1 MKRYIR
7 KKKNDVILDDTLLE
21 HIWERLEAKPDSRQ
35 SRRVRHIL
43 DLLIDLKEH
52 LGTVGALP
60 VLAALREPIDRYTWV
75 NQIAVSSTGVHV
87 GVRGVGNLSEDD
99 LWEHGAVHKLL
110 ELIQK
115 PKGISRLRRC
125 QMCEKVFVANDR
137 GRGRIF
143 CTDACKQRNYDSDP
157 KTRKDKLAYM
167 RDYYERWVKPQHTK
181 RKPKK

>member
-7 KKKNDVILDDTLLE
+7 KKKSGVVLDEALLE
-21 HIWERLEAKPDSRQ
+21 HIWERLEAKPDSPQ

-43 DLLIDLKEH
+43 DLFLDLKERI
-52 LGTVGALP
+52 GTVGALP
-60 VLAALREPIDRYTWV
+60 VLAALRDPIHRYKWV

-110 ELIQK
+110 DLIQK
-115 PKGISRLRRC
+115 PKGLGRLRRC
-125 QMCEKVFVANDR
+125 GMCPRVFVANDR
-137 GRGRIF
+137 GRGRLF

-157 KTRKDKLAYM
+157 KTREDKLAYM
-167 RDYYERWVKPQHTK
+167 RNYYVRWVKPQHAKK
-181 RKPKK
+181 RKAK